1 MAAIQWIFRIFRPL
15 RALPVAAVVATSLSL
30 GQTPATSTPPP
41 QTIEEA
47 LHQMSDKAAVIFV
60 GQVIT
65 VRQQSGDG
73 IASGFVEIQFRVD
86 QAIRG
91 CTTGTS
97 YTLHEWSG
105 LWSGGAQRYRV
116 GQTLLMFLHAPGASG
131 LSSPISGMDGAIPIH
146 GANSSL
152 LATGSSTGSSI
163 QQGSVADL
171 RWIGA
176 KLLRPTSYRAQS
188 VHFNHRVARPTPF
201 VVSQSLVHAAASKVL
216 SENILS
222 PDTPIEAAAAADQT
236 SSESA
241 FTQQSPVQSI
251 VEMLQS
257 WQKAPDAVR

>member
-1 MAAIQWIFRIFRPL
+1 MAIIQWVFRIFRPL
-15 RALPVAAVVATSLSL
+15 RTLSVAAVFAASLSL
-30 GQTPATSTPPP
+30 GQAPAASTPPP

-47 LHQMSDKAAVIFV
+47 LHQMSDKAAVIFA
-60 GQVIT
+60 GRVIA

-73 IASGFVEIQFRVD
+73 IASGFVEVQFRVD

-97 YTLHEWSG
+97 YTLHEWPG

-152 LATGSSTGSSI
+152 VATGSSV
-163 QQGSVADL
+163 QQGSVVDL
-171 RWIGA
+171 RWIAA

-188 VHFNHRVARPTPF
+188 LHFNHRAARPRPF
-201 VVSQSLVHAAASKVL
+201 VVSQPVEHAAASKLL

-222 PDTPIEAAAAADQT
+222 TDAPIETATPVGQT
-236 SSESA
+236 SSASV
-241 FTQQSPVQSI
+241 FTQQSPIQPI
-251 VEMLQS
+251 IEMLQS
-257 WQKAPDAVR
+257 WQKAPDAAR

>member
-1 MAAIQWIFRIFRPL
+1 
-15 RALPVAAVVATSLSL
+15 
-30 GQTPATSTPPP
+30 
-41 QTIEEA
+41 
-47 LHQMSDKAAVIFV
+47 MSDKAAVIFV
-60 GQVIT
+60 GQVIA

-131 LSSPISGMDGAIPIH
+131 LSSPISGLDGAITIH
-146 GANSSL
+146 GTNSPL
-152 LATGSSTGSSI
+152 LATGSSTGFSV

-188 VHFNHRVARPTPF
+188 VHFNHRAARPMPF
-201 VVSQSLVHAAASKVL
+201 VVSQLAVHAATSKVL
-216 SENILS
+216 NANILS
-222 PDTPIEAAAAADQT
+222 ANIPIEPAILAGQT
-236 SSESA
+236 NSTSV
-241 FTQQSPVQSI
+241 FTQQSPIQPI
-251 VEMLQS
+251 IEMLQS
-257 WQKAPDAVR
+257 WQKAPDAAR